1 MELLSFPN
9 MTCKSYRGGQRSTQP
24 TRLEMSLTRELL
36 GLPAKMYVML
46 SSAELWCS
54 HQQSCMRCSHQQS
67 SRTHSCLPK
76 RASCSPTFPS
86 HHPNLLTSR
95 QSSHQNHL
103 GREMTLSI
111 TYPVPR
117 WILHTLS
124 WPVTHRTFH
133 RTFMFCCSS
142 PLPDLQSK
150 AWVGLEHKSH
160 SFNFHS
166 FTQDQRR
173 GEREDFLES
182 GDFHP

>member
-1 MELLSFPN
+1 MSHWTPHELNTHLIRCSKIPHAEVLRAFQGLRMLKGQPYLQKFPMELLSFPN
-9 MTCKSYRGGQRSTQP
+9 MTCKSYRDGQRSTQP
-24 TRLEMSLTRELL
+24 TRLEMFLTRELL

-67 SRTHSCLPK
+67 CRTHSCLPK

-95 QSSHQNHL
+95 QSGHQNHL

-124 WPVTHRTFH
+124 
-133 RTFMFCCSS
+133 
-142 PLPDLQSK
+142 
-150 AWVGLEHKSH
+150 
-160 SFNFHS
+160 
-166 FTQDQRR
+166 
-173 GEREDFLES
+173 
-182 GDFHP
+182 